1 MLDHGSPD
9 FKRRITALQT
19 TPGYCVQIEV
29 DGLAHLK
36 QGGLYP
42 WLAQLHA
49 CFAGAHLLLNRFQPV
64 MSMGNILT
72 FYVEAADLSANDL
85 GVLHIYD
92 DLWRMIHTHG
102 NGFPSIKAGAAY
114 CESAYAV
121 SFLNDQQAYQ
131 GSDIDMT
138 AKLLAMAQTR
148 EIVTERRFYEKLKT
162 ACDLES
168 TGRPWQRLG
177 LHGPTR
183 LILPE
188 IERAVEIFRS
198 GEKP

>member
-1 MLDHGSPD
+1 M
-9 FKRRITALQT
+9 QT

-42 WLAQLHA
+42 WLAQLRA

-64 MSMGNILT
+64 MSMGSILT
-72 FYVEAADLSANDL
+72 FYLEDLDLSANGL

-92 DLWRMIHTHG
+92 DLWRMVHTHA
-102 NGFPSIKAGAAY
+102 NGFLSIKAGVAY
-114 CESAYAV
+114 CKSAYAV
-121 SFLNDQQAYQ
+121 SFLNDQHAYQ

-148 EIVTERRFYEKLKT
+148 EIVMEHRFHEKLKT
-162 ACDLES
+162 ACALEN
-168 TGRPWQRLG
+168 TGRPGQRLG

-188 IERAVEIFRS
+188 IERVVEIFRT
-198 GEKP
+198 GDNRN